1 VGEFIFRKEEKRMM
15 SHIKKTFIFLS
26 NLTIE
31 LTLLIFFMILQ
42 LSIILMFKTK
52 VYYSQVVL

>member
-1 VGEFIFRKEEKRMM
+1 MM